1 MNINS
6 SESNDSALT
15 YLDFIKIFLKYKK
28 LILIVTLL
36 AGAITAILVFFVIP
50 PTFLSTSTVKSFG
63 GSGTSALMS
72 LSGVPDL
79 GGLEELS
86 GGGSVKELATYEEIL
101 LSRRCLEETIIK
113 FNLMDVYD
121 FKYMQDAL
129 KAFRE
134 ELMELSV
141 NKKAGTLTIGIY
153 DKDKVRAR
161 DIVDFLISQLN
172 KIYSEMKVQN
182 AKNNREFLE
191 GRYESIKNALTLKED
206 SLKNF
211 QDQNGIAPDIQIQ
224 AALKVSYELESE
236 LKAEEVKLDLLKK
249 IISPDQPEIKTQE
262 EKIRSIRKKIE
273 EMQNED
279 YQKNNLNLKNAPDR
293 VMNFIRLKRDVEIQN
308 KILTTVIPLL
318 EQAKVEEQKQTPT
331 VIVLD
336 KPDIPDLKKKPK
348 RLTLTF
354 LSIVLGFVLTY
365 SYALFYEIY
374 WKKIIRE
381 IKTFNA

>member
-293 VMNFIRLKRDVEIQN
+293 VLNFIRLKRDVEIQN